1 MQKASPVEIRAGLE
15 MANQL
20 ARAGIRFVAVPA
32 TTDEELA
39 KLVALTDH
47 RLELLAQ
54 AAEKEEKSNA
64 KD

>member
-1 MQKASPVEIRAGLE
+1 

-39 KLVALTDH
+39 NLVALTDH

-54 AAEKEEKSNA
+54 AAEKEEQNRG
-64 KD
+64 